1 MVTKKELHYF
11 QEELDLD
18 YLESLRNN
26 SWMMAWCGFRHGIC
40 HLYSPNIFLLSL
52 YIWSVGFTNVVFFQK
67 KVMEGFILNYL
78 KFYLILKIYFLY
90 LKNLERRSP
99 SKSDKFST
107 QICRKMNNFGWTSLY
122 QDKSQFFG
130 TLREKNC
137 HKRNSFLLM
146 INHIV
151 ETNCHENIFL

>member
-1 MVTKKELHYF
+1 M
-11 QEELDLD
+11 
-18 YLESLRNN
+18 
-26 SWMMAWCGFRHGIC
+26 
-40 HLYSPNIFLLSL
+40 
-52 YIWSVGFTNVVFFQK
+52 VFFQK

-122 QDKSQFFG
+122 QDKSRFFG
-130 TLREKNC
+130 TLREKNR
-137 HKRNSFLLM
+137 HKQNSFLLT
-146 INHIV
+146 INLII
-151 ETNCHENIFL
+151 ETNCRKNIFYRIVVKQIIHVRYNLKQIPFCFDRFLMVCCRR